1 MAHMDNEYL
10 PLLALTV
17 TVLLA
22 NWTMFRGLRTE
33 FQDLRTEFQG
43 LRTEFQGLRTELQG
57 LRTEFQG
64 LRDEF
69 QDLRTELKADIHRL
83 EDKIE
88 EKVDGL
94 RKELKADIQDLQQA
108 QHGLNERMA
117 RIEGLV
123 QGLQEAIVARS
134 AA

>member
-1 MAHMDNEYL
+1 MDNEYL
-10 PLLALTV
+10 PLLALAV
-17 TVLLA
+17 TVLVA
-22 NWTMFRGLRTE
+22 NWTMFRGLRT
-33 FQDLRTEFQG
+33 
-43 LRTEFQGLRTELQG
+43 
-57 LRTEFQG
+57 
-64 LRDEF
+64 EF

-88 EKVDGL
+88 DKVDGL
-94 RKELKADIQDLQQA
+94 RKELKADIQDIQQA